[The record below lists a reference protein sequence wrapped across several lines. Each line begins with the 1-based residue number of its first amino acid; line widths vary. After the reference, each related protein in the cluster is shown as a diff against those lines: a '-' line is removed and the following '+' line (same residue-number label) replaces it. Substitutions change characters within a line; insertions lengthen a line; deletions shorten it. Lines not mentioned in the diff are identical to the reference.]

1 MSRIVIC
8 VALLTVFVAHA
19 NAQESRGKVSV
30 GLAFSG
36 PTYGVSVRTKFTNRF
51 NGRLIYLV
59 DEWFQAQIQFKPNA
73 LNNTHYIFGAGRLA
87 GDDYILRGAI
97 GKDWFNQ
104 GPLSITADLGL
115 NIPIVDSDESSGLA
129 DIGAA
134 IAALIVLGIGVHYEF
149 R

>member
-1 MSRIVIC
+1 LSRIVIC
-8 VALLTVFVAHA
+8 AALLTVFVAHA

-36 PTYGVSVRTKFTNRF
+36 PTYGVSVRTKFTDRF

-97 GKDWFNQ
+97 GKDWFN
-104 GPLSITADLGL
+104 ADLGL